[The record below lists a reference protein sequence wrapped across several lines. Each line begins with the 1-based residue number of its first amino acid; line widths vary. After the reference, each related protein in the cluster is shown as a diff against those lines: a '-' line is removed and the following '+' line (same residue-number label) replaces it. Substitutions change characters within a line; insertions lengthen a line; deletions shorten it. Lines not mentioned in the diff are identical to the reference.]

1 MEVKKEDSPLICLPL
16 TASKKTAVLEEVE
29 QMKQQ
34 EPDMIELRA
43 DFLEDIGQT
52 DKVIAL
58 VQEISESTDIPLL
71 FTIRSEKEG
80 GQAIELTDAEVVDL
94 LCEIAK
100 ETSVAW
106 IDYEL
111 HHAPQYIEKI
121 IAITHENDKKLVMSY
136 HNFTETPENDVLL
149 DYFEKMASNRA
160 DYAKIAVMPQTKED
174 VRRLLEVTALANEQV
189 AIPVITMSMGELGK
203 VSRVIGW
210 LYGSV
215 LTFGVGVASSAPGQ
229 VQMVELATA
238 IKAMQEINLPRLTK

>member
-1 MEVKKEDSPLICLPL
+1 MELKKEESPIICLPL
-16 TASKKTAVLEEVE
+16 TASKKVAVLEEVE
-29 QMKQQ
+29 KIKAQ
-34 EPDMIELRA
+34 EPDMMELRA
-43 DFLEDIGQT
+43 DFLEDIRQT

-80 GQAIELTDAEVVDL
+80 GQPIELNDAEVVDL

-100 ETSVAW
+100 QTSVAW

-111 HHAPQYIEKI
+111 HNAPQYIEKI

-149 DYFEKMASNRA
+149 DYFRKMASYQA
-160 DYAKIAVMPQTKED
+160 DFAKIAVMPQTKED
-174 VRRLLEVTALANEQV
+174 VRRLLEITALADEQIS
-189 AIPVITMSMGELGK
+189 IPVITMSMGELGK

-215 LTFGVGVASSAPGQ
+215 LTFGVGVTSSAPGQ
-229 VQMVELATA
+229 VPMSELRTA
-238 IKAMQEINLPRLTK
+238 IKAMQQISLPNLSK